1 MSHTTTRGRFA
12 TATAVR
18 YEYEVTLSIELQVFV
33 YYFDWFARKIISLQ
47 ERRNTFQRK
56 RRNKTQFLPISRI
69 KYSPSLGIIKQS
81 LDHQSPTCICI
92 YRPTLNFQRCIKTE
106 ATVCR
111 CVLLNALVDPS
122 LSLLWVYF
130 RDYFLNFLPRKIMFD
145 VDIDLYVVDLQLNRL
160 QAIADIFR

>member
-33 YYFDWFARKIISLQ
+33 YYFDQYARKIISLQ
-47 ERRNTFQRK
+47 ERRNKFQRK

-69 KYSPSLGIIKQS
+69 KYITWHYKAIIYLTISARSVFASIGLLQALYKDGSDSLQVCTTES
-81 LDHQSPTCICI
+81 TS
-92 YRPTLNFQRCIKTE
+92 RPLFVSTMG
-106 ATVCR
+106 
-111 CVLLNALVDPS
+111 
-122 LSLLWVYF
+122 
-130 RDYFLNFLPRKIMFD
+130 YFLNFLPRKIMFD